1 LGPDQHA
8 PGRGRGFG
16 EAGKY
21 FDPQPS
27 TGQRLDPIEA
37 PLVEINGGTT
47 AIDSDWFLGKSK
59 LGDLEDDRSVGK
71 EDNGALSLGIAAEGD
86 GIETQGR
93 VFVEPHQI
101 GVGENDLHPRFTGGV
116 DPIAPHQRHI
126 DDRFQAFL
134 LVGWLNGRITLE
146 V

>member
-1 LGPDQHA
+1 
-8 PGRGRGFG
+8 
-16 EAGKY
+16 
-21 FDPQPS
+21 
-27 TGQRLDPIEA
+27 
-37 PLVEINGGTT
+37 V
-47 AIDSDWFLGKSK
+47 
-59 LGDLEDDRSVGK
+59 
-71 EDNGALSLGIAAEGD
+71 GD

-116 DPIAPHQRHI
+116 DPIAPHQWHI

-134 LVGWLNGRITLE
+134 LADWLNGRIALE